1 MSDTSETAN
10 SALAPKEMLLDA
22 ALIHVAFDGWSEAT
36 FQAAIKDSGI
46 DPTVARAVCPR
57 GAVDLA
63 VAYHKR
69 GDDEMIARMKSGDLT
84 EMKFRDKIAAM
95 VRFRLEAANDKEAVR
110 RGTTLFALP
119 QYAPD
124 GAKLVWGTCDAIWNA
139 LGDTSDDVNWY
150 TKRATLSAVYS
161 STVLYWLGD
170 TSEAHAAT
178 WEFLDRRIDN
188 VMQIEKLKAQ
198 VNNSPTLSKLMA
210 GPNWL
215 LSHVKAP
222 TRMPKM
228 GLPGSWTSPRN

>member
-1 MSDTSETAN
+1 MTDT
-10 SALAPKEMLLDA
+10 APTPKDQLLDA
-22 ALIHVAFDGWSEAT
+22 ALMHVPFDGWSEAS
-36 FQAAIKDSGI
+36 FQAAVTEVGMDQ
-46 DPTVARAVCPR
+46 TVARAICPR

-69 GDDEMIARMKSGDLT
+69 GDDMMIARMKSEDMDQ
-84 EMKFRDKIAAM
+84 MKFRDKIAAM
-95 VRFRLEAANDKEAVR
+95 VRFRLEAVNDKETVR

-119 QYAPD
+119 QYAAD
-124 GAKLVWGTCDAIWNA
+124 GAKLVWGTCDAIWTA

-170 TSEAHAAT
+170 TSDDHSAT
-178 WEFLDRRIDN
+178 WEFLDRRIEN
-188 VMQIEKLKAQ
+188 VMQIEKVKAQ
-198 VNNSPTLSKLMA
+198 VKNSPTLSKLMA

-222 TRMPKM
+222 SGMQKTGM
-228 GLPGSWTSPRN
+228 PGSWTSPRR

>member
-1 MSDTSETAN
+1 MTEIN
-10 SALAPKEMLLDA
+10 QNPKEQLLDA
-22 ALIHVAFDGWSEAT
+22 ALMHVPFDGWSETT
-36 FQAAIKDSGI
+36 FQAAIADTGI
-46 DPTVARAVCPR
+46 DSTVARAVCPR
-57 GAVDLA
+57 GSVDMA

-69 GDDEMIARMKSGDLT
+69 GDALMIDRMKAEDLS
-84 EMKFRDKIAAM
+84 EMKYRDKIAAM
-95 VRFRLEAANDKEAVR
+95 VRFRLEAVTDKEVVR

-119 QYAPD
+119 QHASD
-124 GAKLVWGTCDAIWNA
+124 GAKLVWGTCDAIWDA

-170 TSEAHAAT
+170 TSDGHQAT

-188 VMQIEKLKAQ
+188 VMQIEKVKAQ
-198 VNNSPTLSKLMA
+198 VRNSPTLSKLLT

-222 TRMPKM
+222 SRVPKM
-228 GLPGSWTSPRN
+228 DLPGSWTSPRR

>member
-1 MSDTSETAN
+1 MTEPN
-10 SALAPKEMLLDA
+10 PNPKEQLLDA
-22 ALIHVAFDGWSEAT
+22 ALTHVPFDGWSETT
-36 FQAAIKDSGI
+36 FQAAIADTDI
-46 DPTVARAVCPR
+46 DETVARAVCPR
-57 GAVDLA
+57 GSVDLA

-69 GDDEMIARMKSGDLT
+69 GDALMIERMESEDLS
-84 EMKFRDKIAAM
+84 EMKYRDKIAAM
-95 VRFRLEAANDKEAVR
+95 VRFRLEAVTDKEVVR

-119 QYAPD
+119 QHAPD
-124 GAKLVWGTCDAIWNA
+124 GAKLVWGTCDAIWDA

-170 TSEAHAAT
+170 TTVGHQAT

-188 VMQIEKLKAQ
+188 VMQIEKVKAQ
-198 VNNSPTLSKLMA
+198 VRNSPTLSKLLT

-222 TRMPKM
+222 SRVPKM
-228 GLPGSWTSPRN
+228 DLPGSWTSPRR